1 MPWFLVHYD
10 KILFKFW
17 LLKSMVFINVS
28 HQLLSFFNQEMWV
41 FCIKGNKFFIFY
53 HRMCFWGVG
62 EWIILSFSSFLLI
75 ILISWKLDHSSGS
88 IFYFFSNMRGQ
99 SLTNQCFGVF
109 IMKFNVNNKRCLM
122 LSLCEI
128 LSRTLLNSSSLGGC
142 SNTAM
147 WQWIRHLLK
156 FFLPVFLSML
166 KWNSTFSFLLS
177 SSKISAS
184 KASCVFL
191 QLKLP
196 SNIFSN
202 ILACSASVGSA
213 I

>member
-1 MPWFLVHYD
+1 MST
-10 KILFKFW
+10 I
-17 LLKSMVFINVS
+17 
-28 HQLLSFFNQEMWV
+28 
-41 FCIKGNKFFIFY
+41 
-53 HRMCFWGVG
+53 
-62 EWIILSFSSFLLI
+62 
-75 ILISWKLDHSSGS
+75 
-88 IFYFFSNMRGQ
+88 
-99 SLTNQCFGVF
+99 
-109 IMKFNVNNKRCLM
+109 KRCLM

-128 LSRTLLNSSSLGGC
+128 LSRTLLNSSRLGGF

-213 I
+213 IQHLLLPLWTQPLKELAKLYFWGLYLNSIFRWTGMLFKYIRKYYGVMKIVYFIKLAKIF